1 MNRINNKTYN
11 IADMKRLAFCIIALL
26 VLSCGTSRKVGEL
39 GKPADT
45 ASEIFS
51 VGRGESLD
59 LNTAKMFANN
69 AARGELSVKIRSRV
83 KTFTES
89 YSSQHKY
96 TTRKKTSKA
105 GVRDGFESLSETYTG
120 TSADNIFTAEEVSH
134 KVRFNSRTGLY
145 TYEVC
150 LRVRKAV
157 ATEQI
162 ISSEEIDSNSR
173 EVIATHKKEFVESQ
187 W

>member
-1 MNRINNKTYN
+1 MKPTNNKQQIQN

-39 GKPADT
+39 SKPADT
-45 ASEIFS
+45 AAEIFS

-59 LNTAKMFANN
+59 LNTAKMFAHN

-96 TTRKKTSKA
+96 TTKRNRT
-105 GVRDGFESLSETYTG
+105 RDGFETLSETYTG

-134 KVRFNSRTGLY
+134 KVRRNPHTGVY

-162 ISSEEIDSNSR
+162 IASGDVDTNSR
-173 EVIATHKKEFVESQ
+173 EIIKNHKKEFVESQ

>member
-11 IADMKRLAFCIIALL
+11 MVGMKRLIAICVSALV

-39 GKPADT
+39 DKPADT
-45 ASEIFS
+45 AAEIFS

-59 LNTAKMFANN
+59 LNTAKMFAHN

-96 TTRKKTSKA
+96 TTKRNRT
-105 GVRDGFESLSETYTG
+105 RDGFETLSETYTG

-134 KVRFNSRTGLY
+134 KVRRNPRTGVY

-150 LRVRKAV
+150 LRVGKAV

-162 ISSEEIDSNSR
+162 IASGDVDTNSR
-173 EVIATHKKEFVESQ
+173 EIIKNHKKEFVESQ